1 MKAQKFIAILLALLL
16 SAALFPAAYAQE
28 ATPSEVETG
37 EPSSE
42 PTEEP
47 EVSPTETPS
56 VDPTAEPTATPTEAP
71 TVTPTAEPTAAPTAT
86 PSMPIITKQPTGE
99 TLKAGD
105 SAIFVARADNYS
117 WCAWRFYDKNG
128 TEIVFDKI
136 WSYFPDLRLSGGNEE
151 VFTIA
156 NVPKDMNGWTVACL
170 FCSEAG
176 EWEFTDSAKITVT
189 AAAATA
195 SPKPTASAK
204 PSASPSAKPSP
215 SASVSPSVSPSA
227 TALPSPTASSA
238 PVKEAS
244 AGALIA
250 AAVVSIMAIIAAVI
264 MAIMLTSKRNK
275 KKYRRSKH

>member
-1 MKAQKFIAILLALLL
+1 MKAQKFISILLALLL
-16 SAALFPAAYAQE
+16 TAALFPAAYAQE
-28 ATPSEVETG
+28 SETPSEVET
-37 EPSSE
+37 ESPATDTPSSE

-56 VDPTAEPTATPTEAP
+56 VEPTAEPT
-71 TVTPTAEPTAAPTAT
+71 VTPTVEPTTAPTAT
-86 PSMPIITKQPTGE
+86 PSVPIITKQPTGE

-117 WCAWRFYDKNG
+117 WCAWRFYDKEGN
-128 TEIVFDKI
+128 EIVFDKI
-136 WSYFPDLRLSGGNEE
+136 WGYFPNLKVSGGNSE
-151 VFTIA
+151 VFTIS

-170 FCSEAG
+170 FCSDDG
-176 EWEFTDSAKITVT
+176 EWEFTDSVKITVT

-195 SPKPTASAK
+195 SPKPSATPK

-264 MAIMLTSKRNK
+264 MAIMLTSKRSK
-275 KKYRRSKH
+275 KKSRRSKH

>member
-1 MKAQKFIAILLALLL
+1 MKAQKFIAVLLSLLLLTALL
-16 SAALFPAAYAQE
+16 PAAYAQE
-28 ATPSEVETG
+28 PAPASEVETDSPATE

-56 VDPTAEPTATPTEAP
+56 VDPTAEPT
-71 TVTPTAEPTAAPTAT
+71 VEPTAAPTAT
-86 PSMPIITKQPTGE
+86 PSAPVITKQPTGE
-99 TLKAGD
+99 TLRAGE
-105 SAIFVARADNYS
+105 SAMFIARADNYS

-156 NVPKDMNGWTVACL
+156 NVPKDMNGWSVACL
-170 FCSEAG
+170 FSSDDG
-176 EWEFTDSAKITVT
+176 EWEYTDAAKITVT

-195 SPKPTASAK
+195 SPKPSATPK

-227 TALPSPTASSA
+227 TPLPSPTTSAA

-244 AGALIA
+244 AGALIT
-250 AAVVSIMAIIAAVI
+250 AAVISIMAIIAAVI
-264 MAIMLTSKRNK
+264 AAVVISSKRNK
-275 KKYRRSKH
+275 KSKHSKH